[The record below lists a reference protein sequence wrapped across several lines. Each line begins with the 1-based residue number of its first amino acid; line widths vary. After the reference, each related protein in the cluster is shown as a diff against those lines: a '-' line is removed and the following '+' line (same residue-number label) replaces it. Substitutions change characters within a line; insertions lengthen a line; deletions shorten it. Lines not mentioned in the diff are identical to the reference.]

1 VDRRISGVR
10 DFRLDQ
16 LPNGPMMAAQSA
28 IARGCPQQGAKVK
41 QPLLGIVATALV
53 IAVSLGFISLFAFPI
68 FATWVAFLTI
78 CFIPMEIV
86 TSVTWG
92 CRLPGFAAARSQPA
106 KGILLTLIA
115 LVVGAIVAAVHFTT
129 VGGGINPPPP
139 MLAMCIIASVVITFW
154 LAIMWGGWPF
164 DKLIKNPL
172 GAGFAM
178 LAACYIINYL
188 LFRLLFNYGFMKGA
202 PVYVASLD
210 PYGLFNAWS
219 VLVFYVT
226 AIAVM
231 FLSLNFDLWPFTASP
246 ALMKQPVL
254 GLVWTIVALAIGGLA
269 FYLGVNVIG
278 MDAVSFMVRVPI
290 PFIFGTIIVLNMMHG
305 SLFGKFAQPLKGLL
319 NALASAV
326 IGVAL
331 ALLYGALAP
340 MVTGAV
346 KPGPPGYDFEIW
358 LASALLAVT
367 FPFLIFYAEF
377 FKMWP
382 LHKEQSPAKAASSG
396 S

>member
-1 VDRRISGVR
+1 
-10 DFRLDQ
+10 
-16 LPNGPMMAAQSA
+16 M
-28 IARGCPQQGAKVK
+28 K
-41 QPLLGIVATALV
+41 QPLLGIAATVLV
-53 IAVSLGFISLFAFPI
+53 VAVSLGFISLFAFPI
-68 FATWVAFLTI
+68 FANWVAFLTI
-78 CFIPMEIV
+78 CFIPIQIV

-92 CRLPGFAAARSQPA
+92 CEHPGFAATRSQPA
-106 KGILLTLIA
+106 KGILLTLLA
-115 LVVGAIVAAVHFTT
+115 LVVGAIVAAVHFMT

-139 MLAMCIIASVVITFW
+139 MLAMCIIASVVIMFW

-164 DKLIKNPL
+164 DKLIKNRL

-178 LAACYIINYL
+178 LAACYIINYV
-188 LFRLLFNYGFMKGA
+188 LFRLLFDYGFMKGA

-210 PYGLFNAWS
+210 PHGLFNAWN

-226 AIAVM
+226 VTAVM
-231 FLSLNFDLWPFTASP
+231 FLSLNFDLWPFTVSP

-254 GLVWTIVALAIGGLA
+254 GFVWTTVALAVGGLA
-269 FYLGVNVIG
+269 FYVGVDVIG
-278 MDAVSFMVRVPI
+278 MDVVSFMVRVPI
-290 PFIFGTIIVLNMMHG
+290 PFIFGTIVVLNMMHG

-319 NALASAV
+319 NALASGV

-382 LHKEQSPAKAASSG
+382 LHKEQSPAKAVPSG

>member
-1 VDRRISGVR
+1 
-10 DFRLDQ
+10 
-16 LPNGPMMAAQSA
+16 M
-28 IARGCPQQGAKVK
+28 K

-78 CFIPMEIV
+78 CFIPMQIV

-92 CRLPGFAAARSQPA
+92 CKLPGFAAACSQPA
-106 KGILLTLIA
+106 KGILLTLMA

-139 MLAMCIIASVVITFW
+139 MLAMCIITSVVIAFW

-188 LFRLLFNYGFMKGA
+188 MFRVLFNYGFMKGA

-210 PYGLFNAWS
+210 PHGLFNAWS

-231 FLSLNFDLWPFTASP
+231 FLSLNFDLWPFTLSP

-254 GLVWTIVALAIGGLA
+254 GFVWTIAALAIGGLA
-269 FYLGVNVIG
+269 FYVGVYVVG
-278 MDAVSFMVRVPI
+278 MDVVSFMVRVPI
-290 PFIFGTIIVLNMMHG
+290 PFIFGTIVVLNMMHG

-326 IGVAL
+326 VGVAL

-367 FPFLIFYAEF
+367 FPFLILYAEF

-382 LHKEQSPAKAASSG
+382 LHKERPAAKAVSSG

>member
-1 VDRRISGVR
+1 
-10 DFRLDQ
+10 
-16 LPNGPMMAAQSA
+16 M
-28 IARGCPQQGAKVK
+28 K
-41 QPLLGIVATALV
+41 QPLLGIAATVLV
-53 IAVSLGFISLFAFPI
+53 VAVSLGFISLFAFPI
-68 FATWVAFLTI
+68 FANWVAFLTI
-78 CFIPMEIV
+78 CFIPIQIV

-92 CRLPGFAAARSQPA
+92 CEHPGFAAARSQPA
-106 KGILLTLIA
+106 KGILLTLLA
-115 LVVGAIVAAVHFTT
+115 LVVGAIVAAVHFMT

-139 MLAMCIIASVVITFW
+139 MLAMCIIASVVIMFW

-164 DKLIKNPL
+164 DKLIKNRL

-188 LFRLLFNYGFMKGA
+188 LFRLLFDYGFMKGA

-210 PYGLFNAWS
+210 PHGLFNAWN
-219 VLVFYVT
+219 VLVFYITVT
-226 AIAVM
+226 AVM

-254 GLVWTIVALAIGGLA
+254 GFVWTIVALAIGGLA
-269 FYLGVNVIG
+269 LYIGVDVIG
-278 MDAVSFMVRVPI
+278 MDVVSFMVRVPI

-319 NALASAV
+319 NALASGV
-326 IGVAL
+326 IGVTL

-382 LHKEQSPAKAASSG
+382 LHKEQSPVTTVPSG